1 MPNSAG
7 QAQWVGV
14 VLGSTDFPPTEMPS
28 GWRNPYLTTA
38 TAKTARH
45 QSFGSCEPSKTVG
58 FVLFSPRSS
67 HLPLFV
73 QMSPLRSDWSHAGLK
88 GVIPSVLHYS
98 LLGYNFF
105 IPDAVGNNFFSFS
118 PISGFSAEIFAAVV
132 QARGA
137 QELCLHHLA

>member
-1 MPNSAG
+1 MTSSGDAKQLEKPISDHSDCQDS
-7 QAQWVGV
+7 QAS
-14 VLGSTDFPPTEMPS
+14 GSCD
-28 GWRNPYLTTA
+28 
-38 TAKTARH
+38 
-45 QSFGSCEPSKTVG
+45 SCEPSTNAG
-58 FVLFSPRSS
+58 FVLGSPRSS

-105 IPDAVGNNFFSFS
+105 IPDAVGNNFFSAFS
-118 PISGFSAEIFAAVV
+118 AIPGFSAEICAAIV

-137 QELCLHHLA
+137 RGVRVPHLA